1 MQRTKLVR
9 TQLCRL
15 RSSIL
20 DSSGLINPN
29 NLSKLVSALARF
41 RVYSSTL
48 DLPERVP
55 RGPAFRP
62 SCDFLNGFR
71 SIREPLRRAG
81 RAGASNPIRRRKKM
95 MKSSNLPMST
105 EMPGNQRRVARKS
118 FLLAS
123 VFICAVALI
132 LAFTAAPSFSH
143 PSGRPSSGQQSLP
156 SNMTPEVLC
165 VVGFDN
171 IKPNTRGTL
180 TFLPNGLQFTTEK
193 QKGEILTPRITDVFA
208 GQESR
213 QDVSGMTGTV
223 VKAGI
228 PYGGGRVVSLFS
240 HKVEVLTV
248 EFNDENGGFHGAI
261 FVLANGK
268 ATELRNAL
276 VKQGAKTVEHVTV
289 AAPAE
294 EKK

>member
-1 MQRTKLVR
+1 
-9 TQLCRL
+9 
-15 RSSIL
+15 
-20 DSSGLINPN
+20 
-29 NLSKLVSALARF
+29 
-41 RVYSSTL
+41 
-48 DLPERVP
+48 
-55 RGPAFRP
+55 
-62 SCDFLNGFR
+62 
-71 SIREPLRRAG
+71 
-81 RAGASNPIRRRKKM
+81 M
-95 MKSSNLPMST
+95 MKFSNLPMST
-105 EMPGNQRRVARKS
+105 EMPGNRRTVARRR
-118 FLLAS
+118 LVLAS
-123 VFICAVALI
+123 VFICAVAVI
-132 LAFTAAPSFSH
+132 LASTAAPLFSN
-143 PSGRPSSGQQSLP
+143 PFSRPSRGQQSLP

-180 TFLPNGLQFTTEK
+180 TFLPTGLQFTTDK
-193 QKGEILTPRITDVFA
+193 QKGEILTSSISDVFA

-213 QDVSGMTGTV
+213 QDVSGMTGKV

-248 EFNDENGGFHGAI
+248 EFADEHGGFHGAI

-289 AAPAE
+289 AAPE

>member
-1 MQRTKLVR
+1 
-9 TQLCRL
+9 
-15 RSSIL
+15 
-20 DSSGLINPN
+20 
-29 NLSKLVSALARF
+29 
-41 RVYSSTL
+41 
-48 DLPERVP
+48 
-55 RGPAFRP
+55 
-62 SCDFLNGFR
+62 
-71 SIREPLRRAG
+71 
-81 RAGASNPIRRRKKM
+81 M

-123 VFICAVALI
+123 VFICAIGVI
-132 LAFTAAPSFSH
+132 LAFTAATSFS
-143 PSGRPSSGQQSLP
+143 RTFNGQQTLP
-156 SNMTPEVLC
+156 SNMTPEVKC

-171 IKPNTRGTL
+171 IKPDTRGTL
-180 TFLPNGLQFTTEK
+180 TFLPTGLQFTTDK
-193 QKGEILTPRITDVFA
+193 QKGEILTASITDVFA

-213 QDVSGMTGTV
+213 QDVSGMAGTV

-248 EFNDENGGFHGAI
+248 EFNDEHGGFHGAI

>member
-1 MQRTKLVR
+1 
-9 TQLCRL
+9 
-15 RSSIL
+15 
-20 DSSGLINPN
+20 
-29 NLSKLVSALARF
+29 
-41 RVYSSTL
+41 
-48 DLPERVP
+48 
-55 RGPAFRP
+55 
-62 SCDFLNGFR
+62 
-71 SIREPLRRAG
+71 
-81 RAGASNPIRRRKKM
+81 M
-95 MKSSNLPMST
+95 MKFSNLPIST
-105 EMPGNQRRVARKS
+105 EIHGNQRRVARRP
-118 FLLAS
+118 FVLAS
-123 VFICAVALI
+123 IVICAVAVI
-132 LAFTAAPSFSH
+132 LASTPAPSFSRSASN
-143 PSGRPSSGQQSLP
+143 PYSRPSSGQQTLP
-156 SNMTPEVLC
+156 ANMTPEVLC

-180 TFLPNGLQFTTEK
+180 TFLPTGLQFTTAT
-193 QKGEILTPRITDVFA
+193 QKGDITTSSITDVFA

-213 QDVSGMTGTV
+213 QDVSGMTGSV

-248 EFNDENGGFHGAI
+248 EYNDENGGFHGAI
-261 FVLANGK
+261 FVVSNGK

>member
-1 MQRTKLVR
+1 
-9 TQLCRL
+9 
-15 RSSIL
+15 
-20 DSSGLINPN
+20 
-29 NLSKLVSALARF
+29 
-41 RVYSSTL
+41 
-48 DLPERVP
+48 
-55 RGPAFRP
+55 
-62 SCDFLNGFR
+62 
-71 SIREPLRRAG
+71 
-81 RAGASNPIRRRKKM
+81 M
-95 MKSSNLPMST
+95 MKSSSLPMST

-123 VFICAVALI
+123 VFICAIGVI
-132 LAFTAAPSFSH
+132 LASTAATSFS
-143 PSGRPSSGQQSLP
+143 RTFNGQQTLP
-156 SNMTPEVLC
+156 SNMTPEVKC

-171 IKPNTRGTL
+171 IKPDTRGTL
-180 TFLPNGLQFTTEK
+180 TFLPTGLQFTTDK
-193 QKGEILTPRITDVFA
+193 QKGEILTASITDVFA

-213 QDVSGMTGTV
+213 QDVSGMAGTV

-261 FVLANGK
+261 FVVANGK

>member
-1 MQRTKLVR
+1 
-9 TQLCRL
+9 
-15 RSSIL
+15 
-20 DSSGLINPN
+20 
-29 NLSKLVSALARF
+29 
-41 RVYSSTL
+41 
-48 DLPERVP
+48 
-55 RGPAFRP
+55 
-62 SCDFLNGFR
+62 
-71 SIREPLRRAG
+71 
-81 RAGASNPIRRRKKM
+81 M
-95 MKSSNLPMST
+95 MKFSKVPIST
-105 EMPGNQRRVARKS
+105 EMPGNRRTVARRP
-118 FLLAS
+118 FVLAGIFIFAVAVILAS
-123 VFICAVALI
+123 
-132 LAFTAAPSFSH
+132 TAAPSFSR
-143 PSGRPSSGQQSLP
+143 SGSSPFSAGSSGQQTLP

-180 TFLPNGLQFTTEK
+180 TFLPTGLQFTTEK
-193 QKGEILTPRITDVFA
+193 QKGEILTSSISDVFA

-248 EFNDENGGFHGAI
+248 EFAGENGGFHGAI

-289 AAPAE
+289 AAPE

>member
-1 MQRTKLVR
+1 
-9 TQLCRL
+9 
-15 RSSIL
+15 
-20 DSSGLINPN
+20 
-29 NLSKLVSALARF
+29 
-41 RVYSSTL
+41 
-48 DLPERVP
+48 
-55 RGPAFRP
+55 
-62 SCDFLNGFR
+62 
-71 SIREPLRRAG
+71 
-81 RAGASNPIRRRKKM
+81 M

-105 EMPGNQRRVARKS
+105 EMPGNQRRVARRS
-118 FLLAS
+118 FALAS
-123 VFICAVALI
+123 VFICAVAMI
-132 LAFTAAPSFSH
+132 LASTAAPSFSN
-143 PSGRPSSGQQSLP
+143 SFSRPPGGQETAP
-156 SNMTPEVLC
+156 SNVTPNVLC

-171 IKPNTRGTL
+171 IKPHKRGTL
-180 TFLPNGLQFTTEK
+180 TFLPTGLQFATEK
-193 QKGEILTPRITDVFA
+193 EKGDILTTSITDVFA

-213 QDVSGMTGTV
+213 QDVSGVAGTI

-248 EFNDENGGFHGAI
+248 EFSDENGGFHGAI

-289 AAPAE
+289 APPAE

>member
-1 MQRTKLVR
+1 
-9 TQLCRL
+9 
-15 RSSIL
+15 
-20 DSSGLINPN
+20 
-29 NLSKLVSALARF
+29 
-41 RVYSSTL
+41 
-48 DLPERVP
+48 
-55 RGPAFRP
+55 
-62 SCDFLNGFR
+62 
-71 SIREPLRRAG
+71 
-81 RAGASNPIRRRKKM
+81 M

-105 EMPGNQRRVARKS
+105 EMPGDRRKIARRS
-118 FLLAS
+118 FALAS
-123 VFICAVALI
+123 VLICAIAVI
-132 LAFTAAPSFSH
+132 LASTAAPSFSRA
-143 PSGRPSSGQQSLP
+143 SSRLSSGQQTLP

-180 TFLPNGLQFTTEK
+180 TFLPNGLQFTTAT
-193 QKGEILTPRITDVFA
+193 QKGEILTPSITDVFA

-248 EFNDENGGFHGAI
+248 EFNDEHGGFHGAI

>member
-1 MQRTKLVR
+1 
-9 TQLCRL
+9 
-15 RSSIL
+15 
-20 DSSGLINPN
+20 
-29 NLSKLVSALARF
+29 
-41 RVYSSTL
+41 
-48 DLPERVP
+48 
-55 RGPAFRP
+55 
-62 SCDFLNGFR
+62 
-71 SIREPLRRAG
+71 
-81 RAGASNPIRRRKKM
+81 M

-123 VFICAVALI
+123 VFICAIGVI
-132 LAFTAAPSFSH
+132 LASTAATSFS
-143 PSGRPSSGQQSLP
+143 RTFNGQQTLP
-156 SNMTPEVLC
+156 SNMTPEVKC

-171 IKPNTRGTL
+171 IKPDTRGTL
-180 TFLPNGLQFTTEK
+180 TFLPTGLQFTTDK
-193 QKGEILTPRITDVFA
+193 QKGEILTASITDVFA

-213 QDVSGMTGTV
+213 QDVSGMAGTV

-248 EFNDENGGFHGAI
+248 EFNDEHGGFHGAI

>member
-1 MQRTKLVR
+1 
-9 TQLCRL
+9 
-15 RSSIL
+15 
-20 DSSGLINPN
+20 
-29 NLSKLVSALARF
+29 
-41 RVYSSTL
+41 
-48 DLPERVP
+48 
-55 RGPAFRP
+55 
-62 SCDFLNGFR
+62 
-71 SIREPLRRAG
+71 
-81 RAGASNPIRRRKKM
+81 M
-95 MKSSNLPMST
+95 MKFSNLPIST
-105 EMPGNQRRVARKS
+105 EIHGNQRRVARRP
-118 FLLAS
+118 FVLAS
-123 VFICAVALI
+123 IVICAVAVI
-132 LAFTAAPSFSH
+132 LASTAAPSFSRSASN
-143 PSGRPSSGQQSLP
+143 PYSRPSSGQQTLP
-156 SNMTPEVLC
+156 ANMTPEVLC

-180 TFLPNGLQFTTEK
+180 TFLPTGLQFTTAT
-193 QKGEILTPRITDVFA
+193 QKGDITTSSITDVFA

-213 QDVSGMTGTV
+213 QDVSGMTGSV

-248 EFNDENGGFHGAI
+248 EYSDENGGFHGAI
-261 FVLANGK
+261 FVVSNGK